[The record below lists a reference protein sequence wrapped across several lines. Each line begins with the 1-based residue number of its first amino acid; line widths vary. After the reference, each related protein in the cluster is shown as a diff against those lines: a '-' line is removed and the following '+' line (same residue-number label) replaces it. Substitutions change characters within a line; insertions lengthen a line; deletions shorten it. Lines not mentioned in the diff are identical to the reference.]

1 MSVKSK
7 EYIELKE
14 NYEKIEKQN
23 KTLLH
28 EKEQLLSIK
37 SVLQTQKDV
46 LSKEF
51 EKIKNEKIEVD
62 TNAQKHFSE
71 NAGLHLKL
79 SEAEEKNQSL

>member
-1 MSVKSK
+1 MKK
-7 EYIELKE
+7 LK
-14 NYEKIEKQN
+14 KQN

-51 EKIKNEKIEVD
+51 EKIKNEK
-62 TNAQKHFSE
+62 N
-71 NAGLHLKL
+71 
-79 SEAEEKNQSL
+79 